1 MKLSLSGM
9 TPFVIGEFVNS
20 LFPCVDRDV
29 ISTWRAFVGSFV
41 KAHAMT
47 ILSYTRFS
55 LLLRLVRPLLFI
67 HTPVHNNS
75 FHSPTVSLKLHC
87 EHSEQI
93 KRNKRLFHGSKPG
106 GFCVVL
112 IERIDCS
119 LTKRNTLVLLIDYIS
134 AVVFKLFLWN
144 QSLRFHA
151 PIQAYPSWTQ
161 CDFPLFSFR
170 SDRVPNSTPHAACWG
185 CSFYFMNKCTFLT
198 ATFLVFF
205 LVCDIFEWMCLQI
218 CVLIACLA
226 KA

>member
-1 MKLSLSGM
+1 MFCKLCILSLLGFPRLLCTLCCAQCSQVASIDFHKAYLQNTAALSQKKPENRLQCDVMKLSLSGM

-134 AVVFKLFLWN
+134 AVVFKVFL
-144 QSLRFHA
+144 
-151 PIQAYPSWTQ
+151 
-161 CDFPLFSFR
+161 
-170 SDRVPNSTPHAACWG
+170 
-185 CSFYFMNKCTFLT
+185 
-198 ATFLVFF
+198 
-205 LVCDIFEWMCLQI
+205 
-218 CVLIACLA
+218 
-226 KA
+226 